1 MSQPGR
7 TLVMFLNV
15 EQHHAINQ
23 VALRHAPNV
32 GHRVLAGKQQHIVAT
47 VLCLPCGLQKVSV
60 VFGLIDITANRRAE
74 RQKYDYAYHAF
85 YGRWHPEYI
94 QVVQRRPSP
103 YRWFLA
109 EMERLPESTYETVL
123 TDTPA
128 SRATSLMPVIFRLLR
143 LSKSFALHV
152 MRTAALVHRSTKPSA
167 EPSGISSAESR
178 SYFIESF
185 RRNVSLI
192 VSQQLS
198 FVKRFDTPTR
208 HSSK

>member
-1 MSQPGR
+1 
-7 TLVMFLNV
+7 
-15 EQHHAINQ
+15 
-23 VALRHAPNV
+23 
-32 GHRVLAGKQQHIVAT
+32 
-47 VLCLPCGLQKVSV
+47 
-60 VFGLIDITANRRAE
+60 
-74 RQKYDYAYHAF
+74 
-85 YGRWHPEYI
+85 
-94 QVVQRRPSP
+94 
-103 YRWFLA
+103 
-109 EMERLPESTYETVL
+109 
-123 TDTPA
+123 
-128 SRATSLMPVIFRLLR
+128 MPVIFRLLR

-185 RRNVSLI
+185 RQTFTLI